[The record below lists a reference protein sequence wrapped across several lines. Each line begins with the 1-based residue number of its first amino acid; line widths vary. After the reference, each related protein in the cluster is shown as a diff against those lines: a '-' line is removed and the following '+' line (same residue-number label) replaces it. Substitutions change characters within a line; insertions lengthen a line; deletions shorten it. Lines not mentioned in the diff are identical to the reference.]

1 MRLVRLNIQLTE
13 CSPRKTT
20 VVSSAAARIDTQG
33 VLPADTRH
41 REISDF
47 GQAGE
52 GICTIHLPP
61 GKPEIQ

>member
-1 MRLVRLNIQLTE
+1 MMV
-13 CSPRKTT
+13 CSQVATGERTAR
-20 VVSSAAARIDTQG
+20 SAAARIDTQG